1 MDEIAGGGEN
11 KSEDQ
16 LCASF
21 HSRAPGWQYYL
32 LIVLDAVAY
41 DRAQWAEEV
50 SFACMLLMDTV
61 SDVFAKIP
69 LSVLY
74 CRYCCN
80 SIVETCRLHTDT
92 GPLLPPPQK
101 KFVDFITQSLPF
113 PNNAIHT
120 LKFLFGEY

>member
-1 MDEIAGGGEN
+1 MDENAGGGEN

-32 LIVLDAVAY
+32 LILLDAVAY

-50 SFACMLLMDTV
+50 SFACMLLMDTL
-61 SDVFAKIP
+61 SDVVAKIP
-69 LSVLY
+69 LSVLH

-92 GPLLPPPQK
+92 GPLLSPRK
-101 KFVDFITQSLPF
+101 KSLLILLLNLCPF
-113 PNNAIHT
+113 PTMRYI
-120 LKFLFGEY
+120 L